1 MHAQLTREISAL
13 LQSLR
18 VLIVEDNSFTQKV
31 QRGILAHLGVKTIHE
46 ASDGVAGLEAIRTH
60 APDLAII
67 DWNLPLLNG
76 AEMVKLIRSPGSFP
90 LPDIPIIMLTVH
102 GERWRVIQSQKLG
115 ANEFLVKPVSAQT
128 ILDRIVSIFMHPR
141 PFIRLDNYYGP
152 EPRGPFVEMLQHER
166 KRPPAPAAPQ

>member
-1 MHAQLTREISAL
+1 MHVHMTREVSLL

-18 VLIVEDNSFTQKV
+18 VLIVEDNTFTQKV

-46 ASDGVAGLEAIRTH
+46 ASDGLAGLEAIRTH

-76 AEMVKLIRSPGSFP
+76 AEMVRMIRTPGSFP

-141 PFIRLDNYYGP
+141 PIIRLDGYYGP
-152 EPRGPFVEMLQHER
+152 EPRGPFLQLLQHER
-166 KRPPAPAAPQ
+166 KRPVVPAPQ